1 MPKFKKGHNFGFK
14 AENVPHNKVTNGEM
28 KKKLVPAPYSRLS
41 DQMFDMV
48 SDKQRPQQKGRK
60 LSCGPG
66 AIISFGRGSK
76 LEKAFQRAC
85 LMLNRNSKSNFA

>member
-1 MPKFKKGHNFGFK
+1 MVLEP
-14 AENVPHNKVTNGEM
+14 EM
-28 KKKLVPAPYSRLS
+28 CHITRERMVKWKKKQLVPAPYSRLS

-66 AIISFGRGSK
+66 AITSFNRGSK
-76 LEKAFQRAC
+76 LEKVIP
-85 LMLNRNSKSNFA
+85 KSLTDVESEH